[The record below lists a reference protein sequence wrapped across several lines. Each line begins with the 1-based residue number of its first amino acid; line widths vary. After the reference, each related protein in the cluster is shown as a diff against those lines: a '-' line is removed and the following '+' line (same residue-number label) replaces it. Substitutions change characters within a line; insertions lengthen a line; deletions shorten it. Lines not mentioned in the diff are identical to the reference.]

1 MTGAPNGVPLEEP
14 RGGEH
19 APVLRNAAI
28 ESLAIRADGCYV
40 DATFG
45 RGGHAGE
52 ILGRLGEEGKLVA
65 FDRDPEAAA
74 AAAVLFHADS
84 RARFVRARFSE
95 LLQHVAPDSADGIL
109 FDLGVSSPQLDEAR
123 RGFSFLRDGP
133 LDMRMD
139 PDEGA
144 SAADFLARA
153 DEREI
158 AGVILRLGEERHAK
172 RIARAIVAARES
184 GPIETTG
191 RLAGIVAAAVPGR
204 EPGRH
209 PATRVF
215 QALRIHVN
223 DELGEIERALPQ
235 AVDGAEAARAPGRDQ
250 LPLARGPDRQALHAL
265 GLPRGSCVGGP
276 AGDAGGGAAAPA
288 AGRPRDLRR
297 RGGSRA
303 QPARAQ
309 RRHAGRREAAR
320 MSRRWKL
327 VGLPVLWLAVLA
339 SAVAV
344 VRARHESRTLFVE
357 LERLSAERDA
367 LNIAWGQDQLEQGSW
382 SNPAIVERVAAD
394 RRQMA
399 FPRPDD
405 VEILAR

>member
-74 AAAVLFHADS
+74 AAAVLFHADP

-95 LLQHVAPDSADGIL
+95 LLQHVGPDSVDGIL

-172 RIARAIVAARES
+172 RIARAIVAARDS
-184 GPIETTG
+184 GPIATTG

-235 AVDGAEAARAPGRDQ
+235 AVAALKPRGRLVVISFHSLEDRIVKRFMRSGSREDPTWAGLPEMPAAAR
-250 LPLARGPDRQALHAL
+250 
-265 GLPRGSCVGGP
+265 PR
-276 AGDAGGGAAAPA
+276 
-288 AGRPRDLRR
+288 LR
-297 RGGSRA
+297 
-303 QPARAQ
+303 
-309 RRHAGRREAAR
+309 
-320 MSRRWKL
+320 L
-327 VGLPVLWLAVLA
+327 VGRATFADEAEVARNPRAR
-339 SAVAV
+339 SAVMRVAEK
-344 VRARHESRTLFVE
+344 VRA
-357 LERLSAERDA
+357 
-367 LNIAWGQDQLEQGSW
+367 
-382 SNPAIVERVAAD
+382 
-394 RRQMA
+394 
-399 FPRPDD
+399 
-405 VEILAR
+405 

>member
-1 MTGAPNGVPLEEP
+1 VTGAPNGVPLVEP

-28 ESLAIRADGCYV
+28 DSLAIRADGRYV

-52 ILGRLGEEGKLVA
+52 ILGRLGEEGRLVA

-74 AAAVLFHADS
+74 AAAVLFDADP
-84 RARFVRARFSE
+84 RAQFVRARFSE
-95 LLQHVAPDSADGIL
+95 LDRHVAPASVDGIL

-139 PDEGA
+139 PGSGA
-144 SAADFLARA
+144 SAADFLARS

-158 AGVILRLGEERHAK
+158 AGVIARLGEERHAR

-184 GPIETTG
+184 GPVDTTG

-209 PATRVF
+209 PATRTF

-235 AVDGAEAARAPGRDQ
+235 AVAALKPGGRLVVISFHSLEDRIVKRFMRAASREDPAWAGLPELPAAAR
-250 LPLARGPDRQALHAL
+250 
-265 GLPRGSCVGGP
+265 PR
-276 AGDAGGGAAAPA
+276 
-288 AGRPRDLRR
+288 LR
-297 RGGSRA
+297 
-303 QPARAQ
+303 
-309 RRHAGRREAAR
+309 
-320 MSRRWKL
+320 L
-327 VGLPVLWLAVLA
+327 VGRAIFADEAEVARNPRAR
-339 SAVAV
+339 SAVMRVA
-344 VRARHESRTLFVE
+344 
-357 LERLSAERDA
+357 ERL
-367 LNIAWGQDQLEQGSW
+367 
-382 SNPAIVERVAAD
+382 PA
-394 RRQMA
+394 
-399 FPRPDD
+399 
-405 VEILAR
+405 